1 MRPPTPTWGSMIG
14 DARFTY
20 VLADMPWLWLVPGVA
35 ISFAVIC
42 INFIG
47 DGLPRRLRRRGR
59 NVLD

>member
-1 MRPPTPTWGSMIG
+1 MLG

-20 VLADMPWLWLVPGVA
+20 VLADMPWLWLVLGVA

-47 DGLPRRLRRRGR
+47 DGLRDAFDVCGR
-59 NVLD
+59 VLD